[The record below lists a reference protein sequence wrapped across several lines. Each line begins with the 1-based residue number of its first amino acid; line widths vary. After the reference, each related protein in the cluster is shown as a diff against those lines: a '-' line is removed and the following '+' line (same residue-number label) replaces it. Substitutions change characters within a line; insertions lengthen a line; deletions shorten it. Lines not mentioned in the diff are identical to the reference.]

1 MNERTAIRPQN
12 SFNLWN
18 LVAEGIIDENDVS
31 LSGKIDEEL
40 LRSLEILDI
49 NSYTNQSITS
59 SRPQTANNRR
69 PRPPATARPRTS
81 QTSTIQTTPR
91 APTRSRLIRPA
102 STISST
108 YILPNMYIAAP
119 PTPRPAIRHR
129 RSIFRREPRVNN
141 QETNNEEIN
150 NLETNSQEIK
160 NEEIK
165 NEETNNQENS
175 SDKLYCVICLTNE
188 RKYIVTPC
196 NHFCLCNQCSL
207 KIRDENK
214 CPICRKTNIKIQKVF
229 L

>member
-49 NSYTNQSITS
+49 NSYTNESITS

-69 PRPPATARPRTS
+69 PRPPVSARPRTS

-108 YILPNMYIAAP
+108 YILPNMYIGPP
-119 PTPRPAIRHR
+119 PTPRPAIRYR

-141 QETNNEEIN
+141 QEIN
-150 NLETNSQEIK
+150 NLEI
-160 NEEIK
+160 
-165 NEETNNQENS
+165 NNQENS
-175 SDKLYCVICLTNE
+175 TDKLYCVICLTNE